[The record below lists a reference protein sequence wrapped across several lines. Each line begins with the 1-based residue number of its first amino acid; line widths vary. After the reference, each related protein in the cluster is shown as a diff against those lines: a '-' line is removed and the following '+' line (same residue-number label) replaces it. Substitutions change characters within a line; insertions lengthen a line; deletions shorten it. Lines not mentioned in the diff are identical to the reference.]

1 LLLLMGAQQIL
12 GLAFAMLGIGL
23 RREYFVDRALFTL
36 VPVVRKYGQKKGVV
50 AGNNNKVGTTLTADR
65 RRPLE
70 R

>member
-1 LLLLMGAQQIL
+1 
-12 GLAFAMLGIGL
+12 MLGIGL

-36 VPVVRKYGQKKGVV
+36 VPVVRKYGQKKGVM
-50 AGNNNKVGTTLTADR
+50 AGNNNKVGTTITADR